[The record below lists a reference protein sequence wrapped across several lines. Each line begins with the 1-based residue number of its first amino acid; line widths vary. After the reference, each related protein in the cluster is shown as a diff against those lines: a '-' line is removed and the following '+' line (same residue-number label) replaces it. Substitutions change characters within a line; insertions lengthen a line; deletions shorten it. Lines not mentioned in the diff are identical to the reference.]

1 MKTVCICGGGS
12 LGHVIAGFLSAKGH
26 AQVNVLTS
34 RPAQWQKSIEVFTP
48 EGDKLQGEVANIS
61 ADPLAVIPQSDVV
74 LLCVPGFL
82 IRRELEKIAPY
93 LQAGTFVGSVFSS
106 TGFFFEALEMLPDT
120 IPLWGF
126 QRVPFIA
133 RTKEYGRSADL
144 LGYKDSHKIAV
155 ERASADEKEAFRTW
169 VSVAFERPT
178 RLLNNYYEASLT
190 NSNPL
195 LHTARLYS
203 LFQDYTPAT
212 VYPRPILFY
221 EAWSDETSEL
231 LVRMDEEFFQLLAT
245 LPVEEGY
252 LPPLLEY
259 YESKDAQGLT
269 RKIRS
274 IQSFKG
280 IRTPMKEVAGGW
292 IPDFGSRYFTEDFP
306 YGLRL
311 IRNLARQQG
320 LDLPTIEHV
329 YAWGETMIN
338 QYNRY
343 E

>member
-1 MKTVCICGGGS
+1 MKRICICGGGS
-12 LGHVIAGFLSAKGH
+12 LGQVIAGFLSAKGH
-26 AQVNVLTS
+26 AQVNILTS
-34 RPAQWQKSIEVFTP
+34 RPAQWQKSLDVFTP
-48 EGDKLQGEVANIS
+48 EGEKLQGEIANIS
-61 ADPLAVIPQSDVV
+61 ADPLAVITQSDVV

-82 IRRELEKIAPY
+82 IRKELEKIAPH

-106 TGFFFEALEMLPDT
+106 TGFFFEALEVLPDT

-133 RTKEYGRSADL
+133 RTKQYGQSADL

-155 ERASADEKEAFRTW
+155 ERASSIVEKEAFRAW
-169 VSVAFERPT
+169 VEEAFERPT
-178 RLLNNYYEASLT
+178 CLLHNYYEASLT

-203 LFQDYTPAT
+203 LFHDYTPAT
-212 VYPRPILFY
+212 VYPQPILFY

-245 LPVEEGY
+245 LPVEKGY

-259 YESKDAQGLT
+259 YESKDAQALT
-269 RKIRS
+269 CKIRS

-280 IRTPMKEVAGGW
+280 IRTPMKEVADGW
-292 IPDFGSRYFTEDFP
+292 IPDFDSRYFTEDFP

-311 IRNLARQQG
+311 IRDLARKQG
-320 LDLPTIEHV
+320 LDLPTIERV
-329 YAWGETMIN
+329 YAWGETMIGK
-338 QYNRY
+338 YS
-343 E
+343 